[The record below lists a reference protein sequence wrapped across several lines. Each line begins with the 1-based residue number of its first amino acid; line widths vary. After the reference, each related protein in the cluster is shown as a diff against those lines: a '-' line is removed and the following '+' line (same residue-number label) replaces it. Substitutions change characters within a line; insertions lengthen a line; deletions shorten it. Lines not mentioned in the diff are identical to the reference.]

1 MVWDRFW
8 MDLMDIGWIYACLID
23 FDGFW
28 MYVWKVFGGNSDVL
42 GKVMDGC
49 FMDVWRMSAA

>member
-23 FDGFW
+23 FEWILDG
-28 MYVWKVFGGNSDVL
+28 L
-42 GKVMDGC
+42 GKILDGC
-49 FMDVWRMSAA
+49 LMDFGWVLD

>member
-1 MVWDRFW
+1 